1 MSEPGSG
8 SDRWQPAGAGV
19 DRSLAFE
26 FNATNPTY
34 HADPLPY
41 YRALLAG
48 PPVQVRI
55 GTLTTIFSR
64 YVDCAAVL
72 RDHQRFSS
80 VIALMP
86 GTEPFQ
92 FFGDTQLLTFTDPPA
107 HTRLRRL
114 VAPSFAPRKIEEMA
128 ARVQRMV
135 ERLLDRAEA
144 KGTGEMEMV
153 SELSNRL
160 PIMFIGE
167 MLGVPE
173 EDFDLI
179 FELTRYLFEM
189 ARIEPDAPFPDAILK
204 TFAAQRAYFTAMI
217 EKRRR
222 HPGQDLISEVIAAHD
237 DKGAISDE
245 EMMRLILTLV
255 LAGITTTA
263 DQLTTAIFQLLQHP
277 AQLAELKREPSLMES
292 AIEEIMRLDPVVNL
306 TIRIAAADVDFG
318 GVHIPSGTPVY
329 VVIGAANRDPAKFAD
344 PDRFDIRRDPNDHL
358 SFGEG
363 IHFCLGAAPARL
375 QTRIA
380 IGAML
385 QRYPRLR
392 LNPDFMPTYR
402 GTPMSRG
409 IPELRLL
416 ID

>member
-1 MSEPGSG
+1 MSENA
-8 SDRWQPAGAGV
+8 PAASREAPHTGV
-19 DRSLAFE
+19 DRSLAFG
-26 FNATNPTY
+26 FSATGPAY

-64 YVDCAAVL
+64 YADSVAVL
-72 RDHQRFSS
+72 RDHQRYSS
-80 VIALMP
+80 VITLMP
-86 GTEPFQ
+86 GTESFQ
-92 FFGDTQLLTFTDPPA
+92 FFGDTQLLTFTDPPD

-128 ARVQRMV
+128 PRVRAMV
-135 ERLLDRAEA
+135 NGLLDRAES
-144 KGTGEMEMV
+144 KGEIELV
-153 SELSNRL
+153 SELSKRL

-173 EDFDLI
+173 HDFGLI
-179 FELTRYLFEM
+179 WELTRYLFELGQL
-189 ARIEPDAPFPDAILK
+189 EPNAPFPTEILK
-204 TFAAQRAYFTAMI
+204 TFATQRAYFTEMI
-217 EKRRR
+217 EQRRR
-222 HPGQDLISEVIAAHD
+222 KPGRDLISEVIAAHD

-245 EMMRLILTLV
+245 EMLRLILTLV

-263 DQLTTAIFQLLQHP
+263 DQITTAIFQLLEHP
-277 AQLAELKREPSLMES
+277 HQLAELRREPALAAS
-292 AIEEIMRLDPVVNL
+292 AVEEIMRFDPVVNM
-306 TIRIAAADVDFG
+306 TIRIAREDVAFG
-318 GVHIPSGTPVY
+318 GVNIAAGTPVY
-329 VVIGAANRDPAKFAD
+329 VVIGAANRDPAQFAD

-375 QTRIA
+375 QTRLVVT
-380 IGAML
+380 AML
-385 QRYPRLR
+385 ERYPRLH
-392 LNPDFMPTYR
+392 LSPQCTPAYR

-409 IPELRLL
+409 ISELRLL
-416 ID
+416 LD

>member
-1 MSEPGSG
+1 MSENAQGASWEAP
-8 SDRWQPAGAGV
+8 QAGV
-19 DRSLAFE
+19 DRSLAFS
-26 FNATNPTY
+26 FNASNPVY

-48 PPVQVRI
+48 PPVQVKI

-64 YVDCAAVL
+64 YADCVAVL
-72 RDHQRFSS
+72 RDNRRFSS
-80 VIALMP
+80 VITLMP
-86 GTEPFQ
+86 GTESFQ

-128 ARVQRMV
+128 PRVRAMV
-135 ERLLDRAEA
+135 DGLLDRAEA
-144 KGTGEMEMV
+144 RGEIEIV

-160 PIMFIGE
+160 PIMFIGA

-173 EDFDLI
+173 HD
-179 FELTRYLFEM
+179 FELIWEMTRYLFKLGHL
-189 ARIEPDAPFPDAILK
+189 EPNAPFPAEIVE

-217 EKRRR
+217 DQRRR
-222 HPGQDLISEVIAAHD
+222 NPGQDLISEVIAAHD

-245 EMMRLILTLV
+245 EMLRLILTLV

-263 DQLTTAIFQLLQHP
+263 DQITTAIFQLLQHP
-277 AQLAELKREPSLMES
+277 HQLAELRREPALTVG
-292 AIEEIMRLDPVVNL
+292 AVEEIMRFDPVVNM
-306 TIRIAAADVDFG
+306 TIRIAREDVDFG
-318 GVHIPSGTPVY
+318 GVHIAGGTPVY
-329 VVIGAANRDPAKFAD
+329 VVIGAANRDPAQFAD
-344 PDRFDIRRDPNDHL
+344 PDRFDIRREPNDHL

-375 QTRIA
+375 QTRLA
-380 IGAML
+380 VTAML

-392 LNPDFMPTYR
+392 LNPECKPAYR

-409 IPELRLL
+409 ISELRLL

>member
-1 MSEPGSG
+1 MSETGSG
-8 SDRWQPAGAGV
+8 ADWRQPADAHV

-26 FNATNPTY
+26 FNPTNPAY
-34 HADPLPY
+34 HADPIPY

-55 GTLTTIFSR
+55 GTLTTVFSR
-64 YVDCAAVL
+64 YADCVAVL

-80 VIALMP
+80 VIPLMP

-128 ARVQRMV
+128 PRVRRMAD
-135 ERLLDRAEA
+135 RLLDRAEA
-144 KGTGEMEMV
+144 IGTGEIEMV
-153 SELSNRL
+153 SEVSNRL

-179 FELTRYLFEM
+179 FDLTRYLFEL
-189 ARIEPDAPFPDAILK
+189 ARIEPDAPFSDAILK

-217 EKRRR
+217 EKRRQQ
-222 HPGQDLISEVIAAHD
+222 PGHDLISEVIAAHD

-255 LAGITTTA
+255 LAGITSTA
-263 DQLTTAIFQLLQHP
+263 DQLTTAVFQLLQHP
-277 AQLAELKREPSLMES
+277 AQLAELRRAPALIES
-292 AIEEIMRLDPVVNL
+292 AVEEIMRVDPAVNL
-306 TIRIAAADVDFG
+306 TIRVAAADVDFG
-318 GVHIPSGTPVY
+318 GVRIPRGTPVY
-329 VVIGAANRDPAKFAD
+329 VVIGAANRDSAQFAD
-344 PDRFDIRRDPNDHL
+344 PDRFDIKRHPNDHL

-380 IGAML
+380 VIAML
-385 QRYPRLR
+385 ERWPRLH
-392 LNPDFMPTYR
+392 LNPNFALTYR